1 MRKRVKDNEN
11 NAFLFND
18 VLCNKSE
25 KENNSVFLFNDALSK
40 LTEEIFYEGFFDKLG
55 RQRVQS

>member
-1 MRKRVKDNEN
+1 MRKRIKDNES
-11 NAFLFND
+11 AFLFYD

-25 KENNSVFLFNDALSK
+25 KENNSVFLFSDALSK
-40 LTEEIFYEGFFDKLG
+40 LTDEIFYESFFDKLG